1 MVQVIRQ
8 SRARSGRG
16 FRQAPGL
23 LKQEFLVDAITRISD
38 FVPLIVFAVVF
49 FIGPVVG
56 SGVFVW
62 WLWRRSLPERDEG
75 RNEAGRARDGVQQH
89 RRRPAA

>member
-1 MVQVIRQ
+1 MRGGESAPQPGIL
-8 SRARSGRG
+8 ARRH
-16 FRQAPGL
+16 L
-23 LKQEFLVDAITRISD
+23 MDLTTRISD

-56 SGVFVW
+56 SGLFVW
-62 WLWRRSLPERDEG
+62 WLWRRNLPELDEG
-75 RNEAGRARDGVQQH
+75 QNEAGRARDGVQQH